1 MKRLVKICLAVAL
14 AATPVAAQ
22 QTAPPPTTPTVTQ
35 PVPAAP
41 AQTPPPGPA
50 AARDGEC
57 PRRRQRRPR
66 SRRQRQAPGQNQP
79 RAEPPS
85 SWQNVKIDVAITDSL
100 TAEQQNEKD
109 SELCWSS
116 MAAPVRYARGATAEV
131 INVDVSPTIRPDGRI
146 YVRLTLEYLPG
157 SQREAS

>member
-35 PVPAAP
+35 PVPAPP
-41 AQTPPPGPA
+41 AQSRRRPA
-50 AARDGEC
+50 AARDGER

-66 SRRQRQAPGQNQP
+66 SRRQRRRRAQNQP

-100 TAEQQNEKD
+100 TAEQQTKKTVTVLVLD
-109 SELCWSS
+109 GR
-116 MAAPVRYARGATAEV
+116 AGQVRSWGNREV

-146 YVRLTLEYLPG
+146 YLRLTLEYLPEVSVQAG
-157 SQREAS
+157 

>member
-41 AQTPPPGPA
+41 TQTPPPGGGQGRGVPPPTTTPPTIPPP
-50 AARDGEC
+50 G
-57 PRRRQRRPR
+57 
-66 SRRQRQAPGQNQP
+66 QAPGQNQP
-79 RAEPPS
+79 RPEPPS
-85 SWQNVKIDVAITDSL
+85 SWQNVKIEVAITDSL
-100 TAEQQNEKD
+100 TAEQQTKKTVTVLVLD
-109 SELCWSS
+109 GR
-116 MAAPVRYARGATAEV
+116 AGQVRSWGNREV
-131 INVDVSPTIRPDGRI
+131 INVDVVADDSSGWPNLRATDPR
-146 YVRLTLEYLPG
+146 VLPG